1 MTSGA
6 TQQDFEPTMTTVT
19 IEVADQ
25 QTTTQRMKAALRGEP
40 QGAFIS
46 FPTYQALWS
55 TLTADR
61 WSILQALIG
70 AGPMDRVDLARRIDR
85 PAEALAPD
93 LDALLNAGVLDETPG
108 GEIEFPYDQV
118 RVAFMLQAA

>member
-1 MTSGA
+1 M
-6 TQQDFEPTMTTVT
+6 QHDFEPAMTTVT

-25 QTTTQRMKAALRGEP
+25 ETTAGRMKAALRGEP
-40 QGAFIS
+40 QGAFIT
-46 FPTYQALWS
+46 FPSYRALWS

-61 WSILQALIG
+61 WSILQALTG
-70 AGPMDRVDLARRIDR
+70 AGPMDRVDLARRVNR
-85 PAEALAPD
+85 SLEAVVGD
-93 LDALLNAGVLDETPG
+93 LDALLDAGVLDETPG